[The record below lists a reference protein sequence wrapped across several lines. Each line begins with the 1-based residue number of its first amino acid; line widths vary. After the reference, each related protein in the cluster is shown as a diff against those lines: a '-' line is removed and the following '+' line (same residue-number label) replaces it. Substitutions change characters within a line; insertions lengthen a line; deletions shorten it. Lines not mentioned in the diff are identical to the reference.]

1 MFTGIETNNKCL
13 NMSKEQNFVGYPS
26 MTCGK

>member
-13 NMSKEQNFVGYPS
+13 NMSNKQNFVGYPS